1 MLPPFKNAFIYPRFP
16 YVGIDVLRVLML
28 GSKEYPVGTNR
39 GDDPITSGGIE
50 AYVENLSEAL
60 ARKRVKV
67 TVITRRFAGTKTEEW
82 HEGVR
87 IKRVS
92 WMRGK
97 LLRNPSFNL
106 HSLLR
111 SWDEDYDVIHAHGAV
126 ASLMGWFLA
135 KAKGKPLVCTPHGV
149 SKGQPQYNP
158 ALSASIGA
166 TERFAYK
173 HAQCV
178 VFLSN
183 EERDAFG
190 GKFGFVPSSVVIPP
204 GINLRNYKPAKRR
217 APKIVFVGRLVAV
230 KGVRYLLDAMKSVH
244 AELLIVGDGP
254 EKEALQRRAGT
265 NVRFLG
271 HRRDVAK
278 LLAENEIF
286 VLPSLSEGLPVALL
300 EACASGCACVVTDV
314 GLPVEN
320 NRTALV
326 VEPANSTSL
335 AFALN
340 RLVRDRGLRSRLG
353 KNARVAAQKY
363 SLDSLA
369 KRHRALYEGILR

>member
-1 MLPPFKNAFIYPRFP
+1 M
-16 YVGIDVLRVLML
+16 LRVLML
-28 GSKEYPVGTNR
+28 GSKEYPVGSNK

-50 AYVENLSEAL
+50 AHVENLAEAL
-60 ARKRVKV
+60 SRKRVRV
-67 TVITRRFAGTKTEEW
+67 TVVTRRFAGTKEEEW

-87 IKRVS
+87 IKRVP
-92 WMRGK
+92 WIRGK
-97 LLRNPSFNL
+97 ILRNPSFNI

-135 KAKGKPLVCTPHGV
+135 KGKGKPLVCTPHGV
-149 SKGQPQYNP
+149 SKGQPQYGA

-166 TERFAYK
+166 TERFAYRR
-173 HAQCV
+173 AQCV
-178 VFLSN
+178 IFLSD

-204 GINLRNYKPAKRR
+204 GINLRKYKPAKKREPR
-217 APKIVFVGRLVAV
+217 IVFVGRLVAV

-244 AELLIVGDGP
+244 ADLLVAGDGP
-254 EKEALQRRAGT
+254 EADALRKRAGT
-265 NVRFLG
+265 NVKFLG
-271 HRRDVAK
+271 HRRDIAN

-300 EACASGCACVVTDV
+300 EAMASGCACVVTDV

-320 NRTALV
+320 NKTALV
-326 VEPANSTSL
+326 VEPANPSSL

-340 RLVRDRGLRSRLG
+340 RLLRDKKLRARLG
-353 KNARVAAQKY
+353 KNAMLEAANY
-363 SLDSLA
+363 SLDNLA
-369 KRHRALYEGILR
+369 RRHKALYERLAGRN